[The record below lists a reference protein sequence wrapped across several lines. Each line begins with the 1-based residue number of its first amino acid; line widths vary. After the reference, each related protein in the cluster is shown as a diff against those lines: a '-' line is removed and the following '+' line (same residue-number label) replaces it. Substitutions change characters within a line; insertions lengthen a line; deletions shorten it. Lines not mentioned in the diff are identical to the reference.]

1 VKLVL
6 QRAPFDCGVAALAS
20 LIEMQ
25 YEDVYV
31 AVAAVETKR
40 RGKSGL
46 NLAQMIRAARRLG
59 VRLVRK
65 AVPSLD
71 DDEGLLVVNWLAPHP
86 HPIDAH
92 LVVLGYGV
100 IADPADGLVL
110 PADEYLTRE
119 RARAGSLLE
128 VVS

>member
-1 VKLVL
+1 
-6 QRAPFDCGVAALAS
+6 
-20 LIEMQ
+20 MQ

-71 DDEGLLVVNWLAPHP
+71 DDEGLLVVNWRAPHP

-110 PADEYLTRE
+110 PGDEYLTRE

-128 VVS
+128 VR